1 MTIKVGIN
9 GFGRIGRNIFRAT
22 DKLKGDFEI
31 VAVNDLGDAATFAHL
46 LKYDTALGTFGPEVS
61 AGGDS
66 IKVDGRAVKFLSHK
80 DPGELPWKDLGVDI
94 VIESTG
100 LFTDATKARVHIDK
114 GGAQKVVISAPAT
127 NQDYTV
133 VFGVNHKG
141 YDPKKHNVV
150 SNASCTTNCF
160 VPLAKV
166 LNDSFGIERG
176 MMTTIHAYTA
186 DQKLQ
191 DLPHKDLRRARA
203 AADNVIPTST
213 GANRAVAE
221 VLPELAGKFAGMAF
235 RVPILDVSVVDLT
248 VELKTNANAKTINA
262 AFDEAAK
269 GALKGILA
277 VSHEELVSSDFKS
290 NPHSSI
296 VDAPLTLELE
306 SHWAKVVSW
315 YDNEWGF
322 SCRMVDLI
330 NYTDSRARGPERAA
344 RQRRHR
350 RRRAHQGGDPNPGA
364 SRRARRHGHRDVP
377 PRTPKGRRPFAF
389 VAAGGG
395 RAFDAVGSR
404 GAICRGLRR

>member
-9 GFGRIGRNIFRAT
+9 GFGRIGRNIYRAA
-22 DKLKGDFEI
+22 DKLNAGFEI

-61 AGGDS
+61 VAGDS
-66 IKVDGRAVKFLSHK
+66 IKVDGRTVKFLSHR
-80 DPGELPWKDLGVDI
+80 DPGELPWKDLGVDV

-114 GGAQKVVISAPAT
+114 GGAKKVIISAPAT

-141 YDPKKHNVV
+141 YEPKKHNVV

-248 VELKTNANAKTINA
+248 VELKAAANAKAINA
-262 AFDEAAK
+262 AFEEAAK
-269 GALKGILA
+269 GALKGILD

-296 VDAPLTLELE
+296 VDAPLTLELGP
-306 SHWAKVVSW
+306 HWAKVVSW

-330 NYTDSRARGPERAA
+330 TYMAA
-344 RQRRHR
+344 
-350 RRRAHQGGDPNPGA
+350 
-364 SRRARRHGHRDVP
+364 
-377 PRTPKGRRPFAF
+377 T
-389 VAAGGG
+389 
-395 RAFDAVGSR
+395 
-404 GAICRGLRR
+404 L

>member
-9 GFGRIGRNIFRAT
+9 GFGRIGRNIYRAA
-22 DKLKGDFEI
+22 DKLKADFEI

-46 LKYDTALGTFGPEVS
+46 LKHDTALGTFGPAVS
-61 AGGDS
+61 ASGDT
-66 IKVDGRAVKFLSHK
+66 IKVDNRSVKFLSVK
-80 DPGELPWKDLGVDI
+80 DPGELPWKDLGVDF

-100 LFTDATKARVHIDK
+100 LFTDATKARVHINK
-114 GGAQKVVISAPAT
+114 GGAKKVIISAPAT

-133 VFGVNHKG
+133 VMGVNHKG
-141 YDPKKHNVV
+141 YDPKKHNVI

-166 LNDSFGIERG
+166 LNESFGIERG

-221 VLPELAGKFAGMAF
+221 VLPELAGKFQGMAF

-248 VELKTNANAKTINA
+248 VELTKATTAKDINS
-262 AFDEAAK
+262 AFEAASK
-269 GALKGILA
+269 GELKGILA

-290 NPHSSI
+290 DPHSSI
-296 VDAPLTLELE
+296 VDAPLTLMLGDQ
-306 SHWAKVVSW
+306 WAKVVSW

-330 NYTDSRARGPERAA
+330 THMAA
-344 RQRRHR
+344 
-350 RRRAHQGGDPNPGA
+350 
-364 SRRARRHGHRDVP
+364 
-377 PRTPKGRRPFAF
+377 K
-389 VAAGGG
+389 
-395 RAFDAVGSR
+395 
-404 GAICRGLRR
+404 L

>member
-9 GFGRIGRNIFRAT
+9 GFGRIGRNIFRAA
-22 DKLKGDFEI
+22 DKLNADFEI

-61 AGGDS
+61 ASGDT
-66 IKVDGRAVKFLSHK
+66 IKVDGRTVKFLSVK
-80 DPGELPWKDLGVDI
+80 DPGELPWKDLGVD
-94 VIESTG
+94 VVVESTG

-141 YDPKKHNVV
+141 YDPKKHNVI

-248 VELKTNANAKTINA
+248 VELKNATNAKAINA
-262 AFDEAAK
+262 AFEEASK

-290 NPHSSI
+290 DPHSSI
-296 VDAPLTLELE
+296 VDAPLTLELGP
-306 SHWAKVVSW
+306 HWAKVVSW

-330 NYTDSRARGPERAA
+330 TYMAA
-344 RQRRHR
+344 R
-350 RRRAHQGGDPNPGA
+350 
-364 SRRARRHGHRDVP
+364 
-377 PRTPKGRRPFAF
+377 
-389 VAAGGG
+389 
-395 RAFDAVGSR
+395 
-404 GAICRGLRR
+404 L

>member
-9 GFGRIGRNIFRAT
+9 GFGRIGRNIYRAA
-22 DKLKGDFEI
+22 DKLKADFEI

-61 AGGDS
+61 ASGDS
-66 IKVDGRAVKFLSHK
+66 IKVDGRTVKFLSHK

-114 GGAQKVVISAPAT
+114 GGAKKVIISAPAT

-133 VFGVNHKG
+133 VMGVNHKG
-141 YDPKKHNVV
+141 YDPKKHNVI

-166 LNDSFGIERG
+166 LNESFGIERG

-221 VLPELAGKFAGMAF
+221 VLPELAGKFQGMAF

-296 VDAPLTLELE
+296 VDAPLTLMLGGE
-306 SHWAKVVSW
+306 WAKVVSW

-330 NYTDSRARGPERAA
+330 NYMAA
-344 RQRRHR
+344 R
-350 RRRAHQGGDPNPGA
+350 
-364 SRRARRHGHRDVP
+364 
-377 PRTPKGRRPFAF
+377 
-389 VAAGGG
+389 
-395 RAFDAVGSR
+395 
-404 GAICRGLRR
+404 L

>member
-9 GFGRIGRNIFRAT
+9 GFGRIGRNIYRAA
-22 DKLKGDFEI
+22 DKLNADFEI
-31 VAVNDLGDAATFAHL
+31 VAVNDLGDSATFAHL

-61 AGGDS
+61 ASGDS
-66 IKVDGRAVKFLSHK
+66 IKVGQRTVRFLSHK
-80 DPGELPWKDLGVDI
+80 DPGELPWKDLGVDL

-114 GGAQKVVISAPAT
+114 GGAKRVIISAPAT

-141 YDPKKHNVV
+141 YDPKKHSVI

-166 LNDSFGIERG
+166 LHDSFGIERG

-248 VELKTNANAKTINA
+248 VELKTAANAKAINA

-296 VDAPLTLELE
+296 VDAPLTLELGA
-306 SHWAKVVSW
+306 HWAKVVSW

-330 NYTDSRARGPERAA
+330 TYMAA
-344 RQRRHR
+344 R
-350 RRRAHQGGDPNPGA
+350 
-364 SRRARRHGHRDVP
+364 
-377 PRTPKGRRPFAF
+377 
-389 VAAGGG
+389 
-395 RAFDAVGSR
+395 
-404 GAICRGLRR
+404 L

>member
-9 GFGRIGRNIFRAT
+9 GFGRIGRNIYRAA
-22 DKLKGDFEI
+22 DKLKADFEI
-31 VAVNDLGDAATFAHL
+31 VAVNDLGDAHTFAHL
-46 LKYDTALGTFGPEVS
+46 LKHDTALGTFGPDVS
-61 AGGDS
+61 ASGDS
-66 IKVDGRAVKFLSHK
+66 IKVDGRSVKFLSVK
-80 DPGELPWKDLGVDI
+80 DPGELPWKDLGVDF

-114 GGAQKVVISAPAT
+114 GGAKKVIISAPAT

-133 VFGVNHKG
+133 VMGVNHKG
-141 YDPKKHNVV
+141 LDPKKHNII

-160 VPLAKV
+160 VPMAKV

-221 VLPELAGKFAGMAF
+221 VLPELAGKFQGMAF

-248 VELKTNANAKTINA
+248 VELNKATTAKDINA
-262 AFDEAAK
+262 AFEAASK
-269 GALKGILA
+269 GELKGILA

-290 NPHSSI
+290 DPHSSI
-296 VDAPLTLELE
+296 VDAPLTLMLGDK
-306 SHWAKVVSW
+306 WAKVVSW

-330 NYTDSRARGPERAA
+330 TYMAA
-344 RQRRHR
+344 R
-350 RRRAHQGGDPNPGA
+350 
-364 SRRARRHGHRDVP
+364 
-377 PRTPKGRRPFAF
+377 
-389 VAAGGG
+389 
-395 RAFDAVGSR
+395 
-404 GAICRGLRR
+404 L

>member
-9 GFGRIGRNIFRAT
+9 GFGRIGRNIYRAA
-22 DKLKGDFEI
+22 DKLKADFEI

-46 LKYDTALGTFGPEVS
+46 LKHDTALGTFGPAVS
-61 AGGDS
+61 ASGDT
-66 IKVDGRAVKFLSHK
+66 IKVDGRSVKFLSVK
-80 DPGELPWKDLGVDI
+80 DPGELPWKDLGVDF

-100 LFTDATKARVHIDK
+100 LFTDATKARVHIDR
-114 GGAQKVVISAPAT
+114 GGAKKVIISAPAT

-133 VFGVNHKG
+133 VMGVNHKG
-141 YDPKKHNVV
+141 YDPKMHNVI

-166 LNDSFGIERG
+166 LNESFGIERG

-221 VLPELAGKFAGMAF
+221 VLPELAGKFQGMAF

-248 VELKTNANAKTINA
+248 VELSRATTAKDINA
-262 AFDEAAK
+262 AFEAAST
-269 GALKGILA
+269 GELKGILA

-290 NPHSSI
+290 DPHSSI
-296 VDAPLTLELE
+296 VDAPLTLMLGDQ
-306 SHWAKVVSW
+306 WAKVVSW

-322 SCRMVDLI
+322 SCRMVDLL
-330 NYTDSRARGPERAA
+330 THMAA
-344 RQRRHR
+344 
-350 RRRAHQGGDPNPGA
+350 
-364 SRRARRHGHRDVP
+364 
-377 PRTPKGRRPFAF
+377 K
-389 VAAGGG
+389 
-395 RAFDAVGSR
+395 
-404 GAICRGLRR
+404 L